1 MSGMNGFHLAFIL
14 KPGELRF
21 RIEKRV
27 GNDWCVM
34 GWAGS
39 LEEASDLATHGLGGE
54 CRITSCTGREYRRSR
69 GISERAR
76 VAA

>member
-1 MSGMNGFHLAFIL
+1 MSGMNDFLMAFMV
-14 KPGELRF
+14 KPPPLNF

-69 GISERAR
+69 GISERGR